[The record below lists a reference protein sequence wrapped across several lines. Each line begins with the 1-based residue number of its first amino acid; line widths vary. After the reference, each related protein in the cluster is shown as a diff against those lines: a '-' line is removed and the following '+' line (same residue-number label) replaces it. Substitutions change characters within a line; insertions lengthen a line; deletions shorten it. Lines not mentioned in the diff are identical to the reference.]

1 MHQVLFHIPDGIPL
15 VGGLPIFGYGMMLF
29 LAFVSCTWLASR
41 LALRQGIAPQHVQD
55 LAIWLFVFGIIGARL
70 TFMIQYRNEPEYK
83 DLSLTELV
91 VHFFMIWEGGLVF
104 YGSAIGGTIGYLLAY
119 CFVLRRHNISSWKM
133 ADVIA
138 PCVPLGLALGRIGC
152 LLNGCCYGNVACP
165 DCPAIHFPLSA
176 PPRYDLVRK
185 GYQTVAGFTL
195 TDEASRIVKKVE
207 PGSEAQRAGL
217 KPDDLIVKLD
227 GKEVASSR
235 DLRDYLSQSSW
246 PKGKNNLV
254 LTVKRRVAMNG
265 QSVERELTLPAF
277 SPLTIGLHP
286 TQLYETIS
294 MVLLLAA
301 MLAYWPFRR
310 RDGELMVIFMLAYAV
325 HRFLNEILRDDTKP
339 VFAGMT
345 LSQNGSILVFLAGL
359 VVLAWLWRRPPQYRL
374 VADGAGDAS
383 AARSAATPA
392 ITPAAS

>member
-1 MHQVLFHIPDGIPL
+1 MHQVLFHLPDGIPL
-15 VGGLPIFGYGMMLF
+15 VGGLPIFGYGMMRF
-29 LAFVSCTWLASR
+29 LAVGSCTWLASR
-41 LALRQGIAPQHVQD
+41 LAERQGIAPQHVQD

-70 TFMIQYRNEPEYK
+70 TFMIQYRNEAEFR
-83 DLSLTELV
+83 DLSLSELV

-104 YGSAIGGTIGYLLAY
+104 LGSAVGGAVGYVVAY
-119 CFVLRRHNISSWKM
+119 YFVLRRHNLSSWKM

-176 PPRYDLVRK
+176 PPRYDLVNK

-195 TDEASRIVKKVE
+195 TDNDLSRVKMVE
-207 PGSEAQRAGL
+207 PGSAAERAGL
-217 KPDDLIVKLD
+217 KPDDRIVKLN
-227 GKEVASSR
+227 GKEVASYT
-235 DLRDYLSQSSW
+235 DLRQFLRQSDW
-246 PKGKNNLV
+246 PKGKNDLA
-254 LTVKRRVAMNG
+254 LTVKRRSAANG
-265 QSVERELTLPAF
+265 QAVERELTLPAF

-286 TQLYETIS
+286 TQIYETIS
-294 MVLLLAA
+294 MVLLLGV

-310 RDGELMVIFMLAYAV
+310 RDGELMVILMLAYAV

-345 LSQNGSILVFLAGL
+345 LSQNGSILLFLAGPGGTGL
-359 VVLAWLWRRPPQYRL
+359 LA
-374 VADGAGDAS
+374 A
-383 AARSAATPA
+383 
-392 ITPAAS
+392 PAAAIPAGKRRR